1 MKTLAFFMFVCLI
14 GSLVG
19 CMSSASAHQLGFI
32 PTTAVIGASDQKLAK
47 PKDPGLYI
55 HGDASKPEDALIRVG
70 YWRPDVVFF
79 KDWKRPIKWDRI
91 LLNPS
96 TTYDLGKAYMII
108 DVSPLHQFTAL
119 GTADPVVFRTRLNKI
134 AELLLV
140 AADHNG
146 EIYWRML
153 VADLETLG
161 LAESAADILIGGGI
175 PSAFISPALGATLT
189 GIGLAIDTFKDSYI
203 DGLEVNEYAS
213 LRESA
218 SLYRKAVSGEI
229 FTEIEQ
235 AQPGKNAVQSVLN
248 LANDYAFSYSI
259 KGALYAV
266 QKQNEEL
273 QNLLVTGESAWK
285 PFFKAQRE
293 RYEAARTSD
302 LQTLTQTLEA
312 EIQYLQEQIKKRAIL
327 EEAATGSGSGQ
338 QGANQS
344 GNPPAAGSGGGQG
357 KGAPGPA
364 QKKLPVE

>member
-1 MKTLAFFMFVCLI
+1 MLTLLVFACLV
-14 GSLVG
+14 GSMVG

-32 PTTAVIGASDQKLAK
+32 PTTAVIGVDDSRLSR

-55 HGDASKPEDALIRVG
+55 NGDLTETNDALIRIG

-79 KDWKRPIKWDRI
+79 KEWKRPIKWDRF
-91 LLNPS
+91 LLDP
-96 TTYDLGKAYMII
+96 TTSYDLGKAYMII
-108 DVSPLHQFTAL
+108 DVSPLHKYTAL
-119 GTADPVVFRTRLNKI
+119 GTKEPDEFRARLNKI
-134 AELLLV
+134 AELLLI

-218 SLYRKAVSGEI
+218 SLYRKAVAGEI
-229 FTEIEQ
+229 FKEIEQ
-235 AQPGKNAVQSVLN
+235 AEPGKNAVQSVLN

-285 PFFKAQRE
+285 PFFQAQRN
-293 RYEAARTSD
+293 RYEASRTSD
-302 LQTLTQTLEA
+302 LKTLTQTLEA
-312 EIQYLQEQIKKRAIL
+312 EIQYLEERIKKRELL
-327 EEAATGSGSGQ
+327 EEASGLSGSGE
-338 QGANQS
+338 QGESQS
-344 GNPPAAGSGGGQG
+344 GGPPAAGPAGGQG
-357 KGAPGPA
+357 QSAPAGTPGN
-364 QKKLPVE
+364 LPVE